1 MPATEL
7 LGTASSNDLLTE
19 MLIVQVA
26 KQLTRMEASKQILAA
41 GQQANDSAPAA
52 QGRGAVGGKRR

>member
-7 LGTASSNDLLTE
+7 LGTASSNEFLTE
-19 MLIVQVA
+19 VLIVQVA
-26 KQLTRMEASKQILAA
+26 KQLTRMEASKQILEA
-41 GQQANDSAPAA
+41 GQQANDSAPVA